1 KVPDIHQHD
10 LGIFEEDAL
19 ISGLKE
25 KLLFWSDN
33 LSDPHDEYTSLFN
46 RVIDLSILG
55 NRHQPAMYRKS
66 CIIQSFLDEFSASVL
81 TLPVRFNDGTLHAL
95 WTPWAEPF
103 SQFSRLRPVEEDTV
117 Y

>member
-1 KVPDIHQHD
+1 MNTR
-10 LGIFEEDAL
+10 
-19 ISGLKE
+19 
-25 KLLFWSDN
+25 LF
-33 LSDPHDEYTSLFN
+33 FN

-66 CIIQSFLDEFSASVL
+66 SIIQSFLDEFSASVL

-117 Y
+117 YMPTP